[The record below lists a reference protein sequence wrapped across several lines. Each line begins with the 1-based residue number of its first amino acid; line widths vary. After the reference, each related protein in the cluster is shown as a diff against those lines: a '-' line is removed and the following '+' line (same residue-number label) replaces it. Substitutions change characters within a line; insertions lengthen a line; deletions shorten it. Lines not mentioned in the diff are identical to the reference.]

1 MSLFNNIFLALP
13 GGKGMV
19 KYVCEKC
26 KKEFFSKDVYEKHML
41 EHKFEEASAGAY
53 ICPDCN
59 GKGEYYG
66 TDGTDLRWCTT
77 CRGKGF
83 VRIVPY

>member
-1 MSLFNNIFLALP
+1 
-13 GGKGMV
+13 
-19 KYVCEKC
+19 
-26 KKEFFSKDVYEKHML
+26 ML
-41 EHKFEEASAGAY
+41 EHKFEEAPAGAY